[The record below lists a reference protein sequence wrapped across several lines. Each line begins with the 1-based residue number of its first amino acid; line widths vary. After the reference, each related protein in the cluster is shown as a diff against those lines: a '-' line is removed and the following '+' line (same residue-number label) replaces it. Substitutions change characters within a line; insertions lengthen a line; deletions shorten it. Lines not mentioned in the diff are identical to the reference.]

1 MDGLTKS
8 VTGPDRKADEAR
20 RDRERGG
27 GAQGR
32 LARQASYQ
40 VEVVQRALQL
50 LALVADTPDLSLA
63 ELARRSGLT
72 KARAFRLLHTLEAA
86 GFVLHQHGE
95 PGFRLGYQALRVGA
109 RAGEQLDVV
118 RAARPAVEAIGQRC
132 DETVQLRV
140 RDGLHSVCV
149 CRWETSKP
157 VRYHTEIGRRVPLH
171 AGSGRVLLAF
181 APAEVQRVV
190 LASPLEAFTSATPSD
205 AAQLGRDLAEIRRKG
220 VCVTQGELEPGAISA
235 SAPVQDAAG
244 EVVAAFIVA
253 APVSRIGA
261 SRAAELI
268 AWAREGAALVTESLG
283 GRAAMR

>member
-1 MDGLTKS
+1 
-8 VTGPDRKADEAR
+8 
-20 RDRERGG
+20 
-27 GAQGR
+27 
-32 LARQASYQ
+32 
-40 VEVVQRALQL
+40 
-50 LALVADTPDLSLA
+50 
-63 ELARRSGLT
+63 
-72 KARAFRLLHTLEAA
+72 
-86 GFVLHQHGE
+86 
-95 PGFRLGYQALRVGA
+95 
-109 RAGEQLDVV
+109 
-118 RAARPAVEAIGQRC
+118 
-132 DETVQLRV
+132 
-140 RDGLHSVCV
+140 
-149 CRWETSKP
+149 
-157 VRYHTEIGRRVPLH
+157 VPLH